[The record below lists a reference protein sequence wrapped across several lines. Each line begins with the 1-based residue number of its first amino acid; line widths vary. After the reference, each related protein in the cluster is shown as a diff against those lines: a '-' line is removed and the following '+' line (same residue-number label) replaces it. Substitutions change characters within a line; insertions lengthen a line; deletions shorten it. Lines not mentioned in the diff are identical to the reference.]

1 MAIAQI
7 IKHDNGDGSVTV
19 TAVTEKGNSETRT
32 YKDHWP
38 SSSIDETINE
48 AVQGAL
54 AKD

>member
-7 IKHDNGDGSVTV
+7 IKQDNGDGSVTV
-19 TAVTEKGNSETRT
+19 TAITEAGNSGTRT

-48 AVQGAL
+48 AVQEAL
-54 AKD
+54 GKD

>member
-7 IKHDNGDGSVTV
+7 LKQDNGDGSVTI
-19 TAVTEKGNSETRT
+19 TTITEKGNTETIT
-32 YKDHWP
+32 YKDHGP

-54 AKD
+54 EKD